1 MTQPD
6 GQPPRTLTSVKQYRL
21 VRELGRGG
29 MGVVYEGVDT
39 RDNSHVAVK
48 LLHPWLVSADSSYF
62 DRFEREA
69 HIAALLRSPYTVRL
83 VDFGVA
89 DENYFLVMEY
99 IDGSSVADLIEQ
111 GPVEPMRAIR
121 IAIDIARALEEAV
134 ARGVVHRDIK
144 PANVLLTS
152 DGHVKVTDFGI
163 ARHEGGS
170 GLTAAGA
177 FVGTADYAA
186 PEQVTGESDHRSD
199 IYSLGATL
207 YCMLVGHP
215 PFKANTVYELLTMHQ
230 TAPLP
235 TGPLAHLPEAI
246 VNPIRRCMEKDPR
259 DRYQTPSELAGA
271 LERALTALG
280 RTASGATP
288 ISGPRSTGSS
298 AGTRPIAPP
307 PGSAQ
312 GSAGGV
318 RPPSPPP
325 PPAARPA
332 TAPATAAATRVAGTP
347 AAGSESTRVAQP
359 PPPAPPAPQY
369 TPAPPQYA
377 PPPAYAQT
385 PAPQPPPRKG
395 GSGKLIAIIA
405 AIVVAGGAAAAVF
418 LFAAGGD
425 DDGTTPATGTATA
438 GPATVTATSTG
449 IASPTTSP
457 EATATTPPTSAPTP
471 TATRVL
477 PTPVLQGF
485 PTIPLPA
492 TSPEREVIDAIN
504 RNGPAYSAAINRR
517 DESLLMTVFTGA
529 ALDKY
534 AADVAAERQKPVPSQ
549 NTLLAISLVELTV
562 TGPTSANVKTLE
574 TWRFQSGN
582 SCSEIVYD
590 EFYQLAL
597 IDGSWFIATN
607 QFTQRSAKAC

>member
-1 MTQPD
+1 MTQPGD
-6 GQPPRTLTSVKQYRL
+6 QPPRTLTSIKQYRL

-39 RDNSHVAVK
+39 RDQSRVAVK

-99 IDGSSVADLIEQ
+99 IDGSTLADLIAQ
-111 GPVEPMRAIR
+111 GPVEPMRALR

-152 DGHVKVTDFGI
+152 DGRVKVTDFGI
-163 ARHEGGS
+163 ARHEGSS
-170 GLTAAGA
+170 GLTAAGT

-215 PFKANTVYELLTMHQ
+215 PFRAATVYELLTMHQ
-230 TAPLP
+230 SSPLP

-259 DRYQTPSELAGA
+259 DRYQTPSELASA

-280 RTASGATP
+280 RTSSGASP
-288 ISGPRSTGSS
+288 VSGPGAPGGSHGATG
-298 AGTRPIAPP
+298 PINPA
-307 PGSAQ
+307 PGSQ
-312 GSAGGV
+312 GSAGGGGV

-325 PPAARPA
+325 V
-332 TAPATAAATRVAGTP
+332 APGATRVAG
-347 AAGSESTRVAQP
+347 P
-359 PPPAPPAPQY
+359 PPSPAQAAPQNA
-369 TPAPPQYA
+369 APQVYA
-377 PPPAYAQT
+377 PIPVPPH
-385 PAPQPPPRKG
+385 RG
-395 GSGKLIAIIA
+395 SSGKLVVIISVLLVA
-405 AIVVAGGAAAAVF
+405 ALSTTAFFLMSSGSGDNETTPTASAAAA
-418 LFAAGGD
+418 
-425 DDGTTPATGTATA
+425 TSTPAGTATA
-438 GPATVTATSTG
+438 AASATSGGQAPATVT
-449 IASPTTSP
+449 P
-457 EATATTPPTSAPTP
+457 TATQPLPAP
-471 TATRVL
+471 TRVL

-485 PTIPLPA
+485 PTIPLPG
-492 TSPEREVIDAIN
+492 TSPERELIDAVN

-517 DESLLMTVFTGA
+517 DESYLETVFTGE
-529 ALDKY
+529 ALEQY
-534 AADVAAERQKPVPSQ
+534 RADVVTERARAVPSQ
-549 NTLLAISLVELTV
+549 NTLLSIALVELTM
-562 TGPTSANVKTLE
+562 TGPASANVKTLE
-574 TWRFQSGN
+574 SWRFQAGN
-582 SCSEIVYD
+582 SCSEFFYD

-597 IDGSWFIATN
+597 IDGSWFVATN
-607 QFTQRSAKAC
+607 QFTQRSTKAC

>member
-1 MTQPD
+1 MSSSDP
-6 GQPPRTLTSVKQYRL
+6 QPPRTLTSVKQYRL

-29 MGVVYEGVDT
+29 MGVVYEGIDT
-39 RDNSHVAVK
+39 RDNSRVAVK

-99 IDGSSVADLIEQ
+99 IDGSSLADLIEQ
-111 GPVEPMRAIR
+111 GPVEPMRALR

-144 PANVLLTS
+144 PANVLITS
-152 DGHVKVTDFGI
+152 DGRVKVTDFGI

-280 RTASGATP
+280 RTSSGATP
-288 ISGPRSTGSS
+288 VSGPRSTGSS
-298 AGTRPIAPP
+298 GGTRPIAPP
-307 PGSAQ
+307 AGSR
-312 GSAGGV
+312 GGAV

-325 PPAARPA
+325 PPAA
-332 TAPATAAATRVAGTP
+332 AAAPGAQTRVAGTP
-347 AAGSESTRVAQP
+347 AAGGESTRVAQP
-359 PPPAPPAPQY
+359 PPPAAPTPEY
-369 TPAPPQYA
+369 TPQMRQYA
-377 PPPAYAQT
+377 PPPVYAPA
-385 PAPQPPPRKG
+385 PAPQQQPPRKG
-395 GSGKLIAIIA
+395 GSGKLVAIIA
-405 AIVVAGGAAAAVF
+405 AILVAGGAAAAVF
-418 LFAAGGD
+418 LLAGGGD
-425 DDGTTPATGTATA
+425 DDAPPATATA
-438 GPATVTATSTG
+438 TTGPATATTTG
-449 IASPTTSP
+449 TTSPTTSP
-457 EATATTPPTSAPTP
+457 EATATATTPPTSAPTP
-471 TATRVL
+471 TPTQIL

-485 PTIPLPA
+485 PTIALPA
-492 TSPEREVIDAIN
+492 TSPEREIIDAIN
-504 RNGPAYSAAINRR
+504 RNGPAYSAALNRR

-534 AADVAAERQKPVPSQ
+534 AADVAAERQKAVPSQ
-549 NTLLAISLVELTV
+549 NTLLSIQLVELTV
-562 TGPTSANVKTLE
+562 TGPTSANAKTLE

-607 QFTQRSAKAC
+607 QFTQRSATGC

>member
-21 VRELGRGG
+21 LRELGRGG
-29 MGVVYEGVDT
+29 MGVVYEGIDT
-39 RDNSHVAVK
+39 RDNSRVAVK

-89 DENYFLVMEY
+89 DGNYFLVMEY
-99 IDGSSVADLIEQ
+99 IDGSSLADLVEQ
-111 GPVEPMRAIR
+111 GPVEPMRALR

-152 DGHVKVTDFGI
+152 DGRVKVTDFGI

-215 PFKANTVYELLTMHQ
+215 PFRANTVYELLTMHQ

-246 VNPIRRCMEKDPR
+246 VNPVRRCMEKDPR

-280 RTASGATP
+280 RTSSGAAP
-288 ISGPRSTGSS
+288 VSGPRTTGSS
-298 AGTRPIAPP
+298 GGTRPISAPP
-307 PGSAQ
+307 GAPRGT
-312 GSAGGV
+312 GGGI

-325 PPAARPA
+325 PPQAGPGAIP
-332 TAPATAAATRVAGTP
+332 APAAGATTRVAGAPPAGDATRVAT
-347 AAGSESTRVAQP
+347 P
-359 PPPAPPAPQY
+359 PPPAPQH
-369 TPAPPQYA
+369 YA
-377 PPPAYAQT
+377 PPPPPAAA
-385 PAPQPPPRKG
+385 PAPPPSPRTG
-395 GSGKLIAIIA
+395 GRGKLI

-418 LFAAGGD
+418 LLAGGGGD
-425 DDGTTPATGTATA
+425 DETAPATGSVTATA
-438 GPATVTATSTG
+438 GPGSPTATGSPAG
-449 IASPTTSP
+449 GASPTP
-457 EATATTPPTSAPTP
+457 ATATPTIQPTAAPSPTP
-471 TATRVL
+471 TQIL

-485 PTIPLPA
+485 PTIPLPT
-492 TSPEREVIDAIN
+492 TSPEREIIDAIN

-517 DESLLMTVFTGA
+517 DESILMTVFTGA
-529 ALDKY
+529 ALEKY
-534 AADVAAERQKPVPSQ
+534 ANDVAAERQKAVPSQ
-549 NTLLAISLVELTV
+549 NTLLSIQLAELTV
-562 TGPTSANVKTLE
+562 TGPASANVKTLE
-574 TWRFQSGN
+574 TWRFQAGN
-582 SCSEIVYD
+582 ACSEITYD

-607 QFTQRSAKAC
+607 QFTQRSARAC